1 MHRHRQVKWQ
11 SVSRLLYIFGVAFLL
26 NGFLLSAINLPVSA
40 TNGGGTQP
48 ADTKVKICHWTEAN
62 KYVSIEVSTNSVDS
76 SGDWALNGH
85 GNHEHDIYP
94 SFTAKN
100 GDVIPA
106 YGDQSLLNTDC
117 KVPTATKTAT
127 AIKTS
132 TPTKTATVTRT
143 PTKTKTSTP
152 VITNTPT
159 KTNTP
164 ADTFT
169 PTSTEDNSKKV
180 NVCHWTEAGKY
191 VSIQV
196 SINSVA
202 SQPDWGL
209 NGHGGH
215 ENDIW
220 PEFTAKNGDVIPA
233 YGDQSI
239 LNNDCEQPV
248 ATATKTATAT
258 DTATATKTATPTDT
272 ATSTFTATATFTETA
287 TPTFT
292 PTSTGTVTET
302 NTPTNTFTPT
312 ATSVVDRLR
321 LTGSFACFVQYM
333 EWSITNPNSYPVTVT
348 WELDPVVVKAV
359 GGVNGKFL
367 ASHAQAFLAA
377 LPAGVT
383 VVDPGQTIVVAST
396 SPTTHV
402 LKFSYALQQGDEL
415 IVEEITNGS
424 QYCVVNETP
433 EDPSTAT
440 PVPTLAKPVDQSSQ
454 VLIPVTGADLLS
466 NNISQSKILGQ
477 ILSMIGLLSIGL
489 GMVIQGF
496 TKK

>member
-1 MHRHRQVKWQ
+1 MHHKIKITWK
-11 SVSRLLYIFGVAFLL
+11 SVSRLLYILGVALLL
-26 NGFLLSAINLPVSA
+26 NGILLSAINLPVSA

-48 ADTKVKICHWTEAN
+48 TNTKIQVCHWTEAN

-76 SGDWALNGH
+76 IGDWALNGH
-85 GNHEHDIYP
+85 GNHENDIYP

-106 YGDQSLLNTDC
+106 VGDQSLLASGC
-117 KVPTATKTAT
+117 KEP
-127 AIKTS
+127 
-132 TPTKTATVTRT
+132 TPTKTATLTKTVTPTKTATFTRT

-152 VITNTPT
+152 
-159 KTNTP
+159 
-164 ADTFT
+164 AATFT
-169 PTSTEDNSKKV
+169 SSATEDTSKKV

-202 SQPDWGL
+202 SQADWGL

-220 PEFTAKNGDVIPA
+220 SEFTAKNGDVITA

-239 LNNDCEQPV
+239 LNNGCEQPT
-248 ATATKTATAT
+248 ATATNTATVT
-258 DTATATKTATPTDT
+258 DTATATKTATPEFT
-272 ATSTFTATATFTETA
+272 ATPTFTATATFTETV
-287 TPTFT
+287 TSTFT

-312 ATSVVDRLR
+312 ATEVIDRLR

-333 EWSITNPNSYPVTVT
+333 EWSITNPNNYPVTVT
-348 WELDPVVVKAV
+348 WELDPVVVNAI
-359 GGVNGKFL
+359 GGINGKFL
-367 ASHAQAFLAA
+367 APRALALMAA

-383 VVDPGQTIVVAST
+383 VVGPGETIVIAST

-402 LKFSYALQQGDEL
+402 LKFSYTLQQGDEMV
-415 IVEEITNGS
+415 VEEVTNGS
-424 QYCVVNETP
+424 QFCVVNETP

-440 PVPTLAKPVDQSSQ
+440 PVPTLAKPVDQSGL
-454 VLIPVTGADLLS
+454 VLIPVTGADLTIK
-466 NNISQSKILGQ
+466 NVSQNKLIGQ
-477 ILSMIGLLSIGL
+477 LLSMLGLLSIGL

-496 TKK
+496 TKR

>member
-1 MHRHRQVKWQ
+1 MHRSRQVKWQ
-11 SVSRLLYIFGVAFLL
+11 YISRLFYIFGVALLL

-40 TNGGGTQP
+40 TNGGGTQQTN
-48 ADTKVKICHWTEAN
+48 TKVQICHWTEAG

-100 GDVIPA
+100 GDVVPA

-117 KVPTATKTAT
+117 KDPTATKTAT
-127 AIKTS
+127 ATKTK
-132 TPTKTATVTRT
+132 TPTKTATVTKT
-143 PTKTKTSTP
+143 PTNTQTSTSLK
-152 VITNTPT
+152 TNTPT

-164 ADTFT
+164 VDTLT
-169 PTSTEDNSKKV
+169 PTSTDDNSKKV
-180 NVCHWTEAGKY
+180 KVCHWTEADKY
-191 VSIQV
+191 IYIEV

-202 SQPDWGL
+202 SQADWGL

-233 YGDQSI
+233 YGDQGI
-239 LNNDCEQPV
+239 LDNDCAQPA
-248 ATATKTATAT
+248 ATATKTATVT

-272 ATSTFTATATFTETA
+272 ATPTFTPTATFTETA

-302 NTPTNTFTPT
+302 STTTNTFTPT
-312 ATSVVDRLR
+312 ATDVVDRLR

-359 GGVNGKFL
+359 GSVNGKFL
-367 ASHAQAFLAA
+367 ASHALALMAA
-377 LPAGVT
+377 LPTGVT
-383 VVDPGQTIVVAST
+383 IVGPGETIVVAST
-396 SPTTHV
+396 TPATHY
-402 LKFSYALQQGDEL
+402 LKFSYALQQGDDL

-424 QYCVVNETP
+424 QFCVVNETP
-433 EDPSTAT
+433 VDPSTST
-440 PVPTLAKPVDQSSQ
+440 PVPTLAKPVDQSGQ
-454 VLIPVTGADLLS
+454 VLIPVTGADLVS
-466 NNISQSKILGQ
+466 KNISQSKILGQ
-477 ILSMIGLLSIGL
+477 ILSMLGLFSIGL

>member
-1 MHRHRQVKWQ
+1 MHRRQQVKWQ
-11 SVSRLLYIFGVAFLL
+11 SISRLLYIFGVAFLL

-48 ADTKVKICHWTEAN
+48 TETKVQICHWTEAN

-76 SGDWALNGH
+76 IGDWALNGH

-106 YGDQSLLNTDC
+106 YGNQSLLSTDC
-117 KVPTATKTAT
+117 KDPTATKTAT
-127 AIKTS
+127 ATKTS
-132 TPTKTATVTRT
+132 TPTKTATITRT
-143 PTKTKTSTP
+143 PTNTKTS
-152 VITNTPT
+152 TPT

-169 PTSTEDNSKKV
+169 PTATDDNSKKV
-180 NVCHWTEAGKY
+180 NVCHWTEADKF
-191 VSIQV
+191 VSIEV

-202 SQPDWGL
+202 SQADWGL

-215 ENDIW
+215 QNDIW

-233 YGDQSI
+233 YGDQGI
-239 LNNDCEQPV
+239 LKNDCEQPT
-248 ATATKTATAT
+248 ATATNTATVT
-258 DTATATKTATPTDT
+258 DTATATETSTPTDT
-272 ATSTFTATATFTETA
+272 ATPTFTATATFTETA
-287 TPTFT
+287 TPTHT

-312 ATSVVDRLR
+312 ATEVIERLR

-333 EWSITNPNSYPVTVT
+333 EWSITNPNTFPVTVT

-359 GGVNGKFL
+359 GGGNGKFL
-367 ASHAQAFLAA
+367 APRALAFIAA

-383 VVDPGQTIVVAST
+383 VVGPGETIVVAST
-396 SPTTHV
+396 TPVTHV

-415 IVEEITNGS
+415 LVEEITNGS
-424 QYCVVNETP
+424 QYCVINETP
-433 EDPSTAT
+433 EDPSTST

-454 VLIPVTGADLLS
+454 VLIPVTGADLVS
-466 NNISQSKILGQ
+466 KNISQSKILGQ
-477 ILSMIGLLSIGL
+477 ILSMMGLFSIGL